1 MKSVL
6 LYIHTIFVPQEETKM
21 NYKKAAAI
29 VLSILLS
36 VTLLATGCSHTDSG
50 QSSKPGNSGGNINP
64 SADDGRDVV
73 GVISSIGVDYYI
85 IQEYTAV
92 EPIEDYASVSLG
104 NLVPRKSNRK
114 INVTGSTSFFKA
126 ENGELVSVLP
136 TTLKTGALVARTTA
150 EDGKVKIILI
160 EAEFGE
166 STTADVAGQ
175 VIGVVG
181 AYISVNL
188 YHSPGVVKDYTTFD
202 LNSLMK
208 IEDEN
213 DVDNWQNGFIY
224 LDLDAVDME
233 GDSFTKYYIIENGEL
248 KEYAKENIKQG
259 DIVVGT
265 DGKDGIFETVIV
277 LQKNA

>member
-1 MKSVL
+1 
-6 LYIHTIFVPQEETKM
+6 M
-21 NYKKAAAI
+21 NYKKVAAI
-29 VLSILLS
+29 VLSILLL
-36 VTLLATGCSHTDSG
+36 VTLLVTGCSDTEGG
-50 QSSKPGNSGGNINP
+50 QTVKPGNNSGVINP
-64 SADDGRDVV
+64 TADDGRDVV

-92 EPIEDYASVSLG
+92 NPIEDYASVSLG
-104 NLVPRKSNRK
+104 NLVPRNSNRK
-114 INVTGSTSFFKA
+114 INIPNSASFFKA
-126 ENGELVSVLP
+126 EDGELVSVLP
-136 TTLKTGALVARTTA
+136 TTLKTGALIARTTT

-166 STTADVAGQ
+166 NTTADVVGQ

-188 YHSPGVVKDYTTFD
+188 YQSPGVVKDYTTFD
-202 LNSLMK
+202 LNSLEK

-213 DVDNWQNGFIY
+213 DADNWQNGFVY
-224 LDLDAVDME
+224 LDLDAVDLE
-233 GDSFTKYYIIENGEL
+233 GDSFTKYYIVENGEL

-277 LQKNA
+277 LQKNS